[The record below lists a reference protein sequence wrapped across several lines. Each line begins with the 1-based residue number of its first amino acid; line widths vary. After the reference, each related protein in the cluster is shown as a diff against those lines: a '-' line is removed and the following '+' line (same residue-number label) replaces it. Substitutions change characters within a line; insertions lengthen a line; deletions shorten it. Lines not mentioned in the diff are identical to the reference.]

1 MKQALDDKESEIK
14 AVVIKHE
21 KHVGQLYS
29 LTQHMD
35 KTRDEMRSIIN
46 QPAHILKF
54 VQPGRLTLVKDG
66 DTDWGV
72 GVVVSF
78 QKRGASQ
85 SVAHS
90 QEGAAAK
97 FVVDVLLRCKP
108 RRNKREPPQPAGPDD
123 KDAEFQVVRVR
134 L

>member
-14 AVVIKHE
+14 AFVIKHE
-21 KHVGQLYS
+21 KHVGQLYF
-29 LTQHMD
+29 LTKHMD
-35 KTRDEMRSIIN
+35 KTRDEMRSITN
-46 QPAHILKF
+46 QPALILKF
-54 VQPGRLTLVKDG
+54 LQPGRLALVKDL
-66 DTDWGV
+66 GV

-97 FVVDVLLRCKP
+97 FVVDILLRCKP

-123 KDAEFQVVRVR
+123 KDAELQVVRVCSCT